1 MRPATRSTFDVLYW
15 LQAKAWASSHASE
28 IPCLLK
34 LLYLCQAAYA
44 AGHNQKKLMPAT
56 FLATE
61 AGPIE
66 PDIFLAM
73 ESGFSPKKAV
83 PPSPEVEMLLTSI
96 WESCKDKSQMELD
109 LVLSHDTAIM
119 AAKSR
124 GRNSEIMLA
133 EMAAAYK
140 NGLLTGKSIPA
151 PASRQDSAKMQTG
164 RSNLE
169 AAPNSTQEIRFTADG
184 RSVTKWVPS
193 RRLISKER
201 PVLN

>member
-15 LQAKAWASSHASE
+15 LQAKAWVSSHASE
-28 IPCLLK
+28 IPFLLK

-44 AGHNQKKLMPAT
+44 AGHNQRKLMPAT
-56 FLATE
+56 FLATD

-73 ESGFSPKKAV
+73 ESGFSPRKAV
-83 PPSPEVEMLLTSI
+83 PPSAEVETFLTSI

-109 LVLSHDTAIM
+109 LVLSHDTAIT
-119 AAKSR
+119 AAISR
-124 GRNSEIMLA
+124 GRNSEIILA

-151 PASRQDSAKMQTG
+151 SASGQDGAKLRTG
-164 RSNLE
+164 RPNLE
-169 AAPNSTQEIRFTADG
+169 AAPNSKQEIRFTADG
-184 RSVTKWVPS
+184 RSVIKWVPT

-201 PVLN
+201 SVLN